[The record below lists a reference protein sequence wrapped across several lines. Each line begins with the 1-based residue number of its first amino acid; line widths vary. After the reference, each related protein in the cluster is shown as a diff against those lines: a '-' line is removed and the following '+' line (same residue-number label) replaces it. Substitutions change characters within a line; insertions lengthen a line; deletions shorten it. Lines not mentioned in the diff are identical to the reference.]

1 MLKDLARAF
10 AQSARTGGGSPCGFW
25 IDADAKAPDSYAVYL
40 YQAGLGLPDRDY
52 YLKRDPFG
60 RPSMRRFDNGAF
72 SGGYPLDAAIFND
85 CGDRVLSA
93 VCEYNSATFLV
104 KSFDYDV
111 FGSAPSEARRFLRGG
126 SPRRVRISHPLVPS
140 VGTMEEESNPNEVV

>member
-1 MLKDLARAF
+1 MRMTLRSN
-10 AQSARTGGGSPCGFW
+10 QW
-25 IDADAKAPDSYAVYL
+25 IE
-40 YQAGLGLPDRDY
+40 
-52 YLKRDPFG
+52 RDPCCLTLPG
-60 RPSMRRFDNGAF
+60 ARVTKHMRCFDNGAF
-72 SGGYPLDAAIFND
+72 SGGYPLDAVIFND

-111 FGSAPSEARRFLRGG
+111 FGSAPSEARRFLRGA
-126 SPRRVRISHPLVPS
+126 SPRRARTSHPLVPS